1 MDQELYLGSRTAE
14 DELGNQHSFDYFL
27 LVGEI
32 AAGPFFCES
41 YGVKVAQQGTGS
53 QCAVPNITTSA
64 MRIDRLAE
72 LLMVSCV
79 TPVNL
84 PEVVADWL

>member
-1 MDQELYLGSRTAE
+1 MNQELYLGSRAVE
-14 DELGNQHSFDYFL
+14 DEQGRRHRFHYYL

-32 AAGPFFCES
+32 ETDHFFCES
-41 YGVKVAQQGTGS
+41 YGVKVTQEEDDS
-53 QCAVPNITTSA
+53 QCAIPNLTTSA
-64 MRIDRLAE
+64 ARIDSLVER
-72 LLMVSCV
+72 LMVCCV